1 MTKTIFKANCKHT
14 ECDLLRVTRSCIDEN
29 DIYIECS
36 EGKGIDNNYI
46 GIILDKETA
55 LKLCEAIKNNYK

>member
-1 MTKTIFKANCKHT
+1 MIKTIFKANCKHT
-14 ECDLLRVTRSCIDEN
+14 KCDLLRVTRSSIDEN

-36 EGKGIDNNYI
+36 EEKNTDDNYI